1 MEKEEERLATFAYW
15 DTFSVCE
22 WYPIIAEHTFP
33 TTFVA
38 VSQEEAREML
48 RLQMQMLETGQ
59 TDVDMSSLG
68 PLLARMEEAVAEVGS
83 AVVKMSDRS
92 PKDAAFARGRVEK
105 VLREDFATAPR
116 TLVTVYRAMMRSLR
130 CDGRGEQQVAGRE
143 ALLLLLDSFRVL
155 EDVRQ
160 RLLYADQGHPWR
172 LDVCVRKFDNR
183 LDPVVEYRC
192 FARGTLLVAVGQYIH
207 DCCVAEICESHEE
220 HAQAIQISW
229 NRVSEALAAKYAGL
243 VIDFAIVDG
252 EAVIVELN
260 PFDESTDACLFNYTL
275 NKTLLEVGPD
285 VPTFRG
291 TTFAFKYVESPGK
304 ATKTQE
310 RWWRKILETVA

>member
-1 MEKEEERLATFAYW
+1 MEKGEGRLATFAYW
-15 DTFSVCE
+15 DTFSVCD

-38 VSQEEAREML
+38 VSQEEARDML

-59 TDVDMSSLG
+59 TDVDMSSLA
-68 PLLARMEEAVAEVGS
+68 PLLARMEEAVAAQGNCV
-83 AVVKMSDRS
+83 VVKMSDRS
-92 PKDAAFARGRVEK
+92 PKDAAFARGRVER
-105 VLREDFATAPR
+105 VLRDDFATAPR
-116 TLVTVYRAMMRSLR
+116 SLVTVYRAMMRSLR
-130 CDGRGEQQVAGRE
+130 CESGRG
-143 ALLLLLDSFRVL
+143 ALLMLLDSFRVL

-160 RLLYADQGHPWR
+160 RLLFSDQGHPWR
-172 LDVCVRKFDNR
+172 LDVCVRKFDSR
-183 LDPVVEYRC
+183 IDPVVEYRC

-207 DCCVAEICESHEE
+207 DCCIAEICEHHEE
-220 HAQAIQISW
+220 HARAIQISW

-285 VPTFRG
+285 VPSFRG

-310 RWWRKILETVA
+310 RWWRKILATVA